1 MKRCIDIVLAI
12 FVMLV
17 LSPLGLAVAFAVMVR
32 MGMPV
37 FFTQNRPGLGG
48 RPFEM
53 IKFRTMRDL
62 TDEAGV
68 PKPDEE
74 RLCGFGRF
82 LRATSLDELRS
93 FGMCLE
99 VR

>member
-74 RLCGFGRF
+74 IMRFGRF
-82 LRATSLDELRS
+82 
-93 FGMCLE
+93 
-99 VR
+99 